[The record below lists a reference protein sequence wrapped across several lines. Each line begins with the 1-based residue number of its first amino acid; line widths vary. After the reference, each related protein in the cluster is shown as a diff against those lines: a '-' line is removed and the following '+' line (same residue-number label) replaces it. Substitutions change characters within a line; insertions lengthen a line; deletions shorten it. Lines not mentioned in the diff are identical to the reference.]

1 MKKMFGKNIRMERII
16 DRKTGN
22 AVVVP
27 MDHGISIGPVSGII
41 DMKSTVNAVSSGG
54 ATAVLMQKGLIPY
67 GHRTE
72 GHDVGLILHMS
83 ASTSIGSTSNTKVLV
98 ATVEEAIKLG
108 ADAVSIHVN
117 LGADSEPQMLADLG
131 KVSRDCAEW
140 GIPFLVMS
148 YARGPTVK
156 DPYDPATVAH
166 CARVATELGADL
178 IKVNYTG
185 DIDSFRNV
193 VKGALAPV
201 LIAGGPKMDSDMDI
215 LNMVHGSMEAG
226 GKGVSIGRNIFQHRN
241 PKGMTQAIS
250 EIVLKKMSVK
260 EAAKFL
266 K

>member
-1 MKKMFGKNIRMERII
+1 MFGKNIRMERII
-16 DRKTGN
+16 DRRTGN

-27 MDHGISIGPVSGII
+27 MDHGISIGPVKGII
-41 DMKSTVNAVSSGG
+41 DMKETVNAVSEGG

-67 GHRTE
+67 GHRTV

-83 ASTSIGSTSNTKVLV
+83 ASTNIGSTSDSKVLV

-117 LGADSEPQMLADLG
+117 LGAESEPQMLSDMG

-140 GIPFLVMS
+140 GIPLLVMS

-156 DPYDPATVAH
+156 DQFDPAVVAH

-178 IKVNYTG
+178 IKVSYTG
-185 DIDSFRNV
+185 DIDTFRDV

-201 LIAGGPKMDSDMDI
+201 LIAGGPKMSSDQEI
-215 LNMVHGSMEAG
+215 LNMVHDSVEAG
-226 GKGVSIGRNIFQHRN
+226 GKGVSIGRNIFQHKS
-241 PKGMTQAIS
+241 PLAMTKAIS
-250 EIVLKKMSVK
+250 GIVLDGLSVK

>member
-1 MKKMFGKNIRMERII
+1 MFGKNIRMERII
-16 DRKTGN
+16 NRDTGN

-27 MDHGISIGPVSGII
+27 MDHGISIGPVDGII
-41 DMKSTVNAVSSGG
+41 DMKRTVNAVSSGG

-72 GHDVGLILHMS
+72 GSDVGLILHLS

-117 LGADSEPQMLADLG
+117 LGADTEPQMLADFG
-131 KVSRDCAEW
+131 KVSRECSEW
-140 GIPFLVMS
+140 GMPLLVMS
-148 YARGPTVK
+148 YARGPNIK
-156 DPYDPATVAH
+156 DPYDPVTVAH

-185 DIDSFRNV
+185 DVDTFRNV
-193 VKGALAPV
+193 VRGALAPV
-201 LIAGGPKMDSDMDI
+201 LIAGGPKMESDMDI

-226 GKGVSIGRNIFQHRN
+226 GRGVSIGRNIFQHRN

-250 EIVLKKMSVK
+250 GIVLKKLSVK